1 MNYKLDDLLYLMKRL
16 RHPDD
21 GCAWDLKQT
30 PKEIIN
36 HSIEEVYELVE
47 AIECGSIEEIKA
59 ELGDVLFQV
68 IFLSRIFEEDGKF
81 CFGDII
87 HSLCE
92 KLINRHPHIFIGGD
106 LYSKS
111 NSSDLNFDADQVS
124 KNWEKI
130 KLNERLGKNLN
141 DFFADIPSA
150 LPALSRSYKLQKRAA
165 SVGFEFESFQE
176 VFLKLKEEVSELDEV
191 LSKDDKENINNKKDK
206 IEEELGDI
214 FFSAV
219 NLARSLS
226 INPEYLVR
234 KANKKFIK
242 RVDTILSILSERD
255 GINWQ
260 SSFDKISKKHLEKL
274 WIEIKQKELNDC

>member
-30 PKEIIN
+30 PNEIIN

-47 AIECGSIEEIKA
+47 AVECGSIEEIKA

-68 IFLSRIFEEDGKF
+68 IFLSRIFEEDDKF

-87 HSLCE
+87 HTLCE
-92 KLINRHPHIFIGGD
+92 KLISRHPHIFIEGD
-106 LYSKS
+106 LYSNS
-111 NSSDLNFDADQVS
+111 NSSDFNFDADQVS
-124 KNWEKI
+124 ENWEKI

-150 LPALSRSYKLQKRAA
+150 LPALSRAYKLQKRAA

-191 LSKDDKENINNKKDK
+191 LLKDDKENIYNKKNK

-234 KANKKFIK
+234 KANNKFIK

-260 SSFDKISKKHLEKL
+260 SSFDKISKERLEKL
-274 WIEIKQKELNDC
+274 WVEIKQKELNDC